1 MIIRCPHCTFSRT
14 VDDDK
19 VPPAARTATCPKC
32 HHKFRFRD
40 AVFPNDGEGDAQGHQ
55 AGEEVRRGNEG
66 VAAFAARGAAERNAG
81 SAEGFGPGGSEDI
94 WDRVAS
100 LGENWL
106 EDDGEADYDEQTGA
120 AARGGRRAEPS
131 GDGFAVPWEQAR
143 GAGMF
148 KAFWRT
154 VLYALT
160 RPGKFFS
167 GLSAAHSPALPL
179 LFYFIVTALQTYVF
193 QAWVQIF
200 PGGVSVFGLSAAHTL
215 YDGVR
220 PLYVMLSAPVVWGIF
235 LLAVCFL
242 SVLSIRLLAGGAASL
257 SGAIRVMAYASSP
270 MLFCILPFAGTILGQ
285 FAAMLLFAF
294 GCKRVFRLSPL
305 VAGIFI
311 LPVYLFLSMLRIVV
325 SGSF

>member
-40 AVFPNDGEGDAQGHQ
+40 AILNDDG
-55 AGEEVRRGNEG
+55 GEEEGGQIAGVLRRDQES
-66 VAAFAARGAAERNAG
+66 AALTARGGAERNTG
-81 SAEGFGPGGSEDI
+81 TGDGFGPGGSEDI

-106 EDDGEADYDEQTGA
+106 EDDGDADYDEPAGA
-120 AARGGRRAEPS
+120 AARGGQRAEAV
-131 GDGFAVPWEQAR
+131 GGAFAVPWEQAR

-154 VLYALT
+154 ALYAVT
-160 RPGKFFS
+160 RPGKFFG
-167 GLSAAHSPALPL
+167 GLGEAHALALPL

-193 QAWVQIF
+193 QAWAQIF
-200 PGGVSVFGLSAAHTL
+200 PGGVSLFGLSAVHTL

-220 PLYVMLSAPVVWGIF
+220 PLFVMLSAPVVWGLF

-242 SVLSIRLLAGGAASL
+242 SVLSIKLLAGGAASFPR
-257 SGAIRVMAYASSP
+257 AIRIMAYASSP
-270 MLFCILPFAGTILGQ
+270 MLLCILPFAGTLLGQ
-285 FAAMLLFAF
+285 FLALLLFIF
-294 GCKRVFRLSPL
+294 GCKRAFHLSPL

-311 LPVYLFLSMLRIVV
+311 LPVYLFLAVLRIIL